1 MKAMRFENYDE
12 AIHYLSDI
20 FDLAGHWEATISWSN
35 RTEFEERP
43 YRLILLNPT
52 DGVIKAL
59 KEKSNE

>member
-1 MKAMRFENYDE
+1 MRVMRFETYDE

-20 FDLAGHWEATISWSN
+20 FNLVGYWEATINWSN

-43 YRLILLNPT
+43 YRLILLNPA
-52 DGVIKAL
+52 DKVIRAL